1 MQTTTNRT
9 QAGGN
14 VGAVL
19 LDALLKES
27 SFKVTVLSRQDSQST
42 FPSGVQVIHAD
53 YDSQDSLA
61 EAFEGQDVVV
71 SLVAS
76 SVLKDQTKL
85 IDAAIAAGV
94 QRFIPSEFGSDT
106 VDPRNRAI
114 VNLSNDK
121 YDITKYL
128 KSNESKISWTSIITG
143 PFFDWC
149 LRVGFHGLDY
159 QSKTATLYDNGTA
172 RFSATNLHTVAL
184 AVIKSLEKP
193 ELTKNQYVYIAGF
206 QTTQKELL
214 SIAEKVTGTT
224 WTVRDVPAQELIES
238 GNAKI
243 QQGDYSGILS
253 LLISATFGRDEVGY
267 LEPAKLWNEKLELP
281 ADDLESAI
289 RAVFAG
295 KLAHE

>member
-1 MQTTTNRT
+1 MQTISNDM

-19 LDALLKES
+19 LDTLLNES
-27 SFKVTVLSRQDSQST
+27 SFKITVLSRQGSQST

-53 YDSQDSLA
+53 YDSQDSLKK
-61 EAFEGQDVVV
+61 AFEGQDVVV

-76 SVLKDQTKL
+76 AVLKDQSKL

-106 VDPRNRAI
+106 VDPRNRALVSI
-114 VNLSNDK
+114 SNVK

-149 LRVGFHGLDY
+149 LRVGFHGFDLKN
-159 QSKTATLYDNGTA
+159 KTATLYDNGTT
-172 RFSATNLHTVAL
+172 RFSTTNLHTVAL
-184 AVIKSLEKP
+184 AVVKSLEKP
-193 ELTKNQYVYIAGF
+193 ELTKNQYVYVAGF
-206 QTTQKELL
+206 QTSQKEILA
-214 SIAEKVTGTT
+214 IAEKVTDTK
-224 WTVRDVPAQELIES
+224 WTVKDVPSKDLVES

-243 QQGDYSGILS
+243 QQGDYSGILT
-253 LLISATFGRDEVGY
+253 LLIATTFGSDEVGY
-267 LEPAKLWNEKLELP
+267 IDPGKTWNEKLGLP
-281 ADDLESAI
+281 KEDLESAI
-289 RAVFAG
+289 RAVFSG

>member
-1 MQTTTNRT
+1 M
-9 QAGGN
+9 
-14 VGAVL
+14 L

-27 SFKVTVLSRQDSQST
+27 SFKVTVLSRQDSKST
-42 FPSGVQVIHAD
+42 FPSGVQVIYAD
-53 YDSQDSLA
+53 YDSQDSLS
-61 EAFEGQDVVV
+61 EAFEGQDVVI

-76 SVLKDQTKL
+76 SVLKSQTKL

-121 YDITKYL
+121 YEVTKYL
-128 KSNESKISWTSIITG
+128 KSNEGKISWTSIITG

-149 LRVGFHGLDY
+149 LRVGFHGIDF
-159 QSKTATLYDNGTA
+159 QNKTATLYDNGTA

-193 ELTKNQYVYIAGF
+193 DLTKNQYVYIAGF

-214 SIAEKVTGTT
+214 AIAEKITGEK
-224 WTVRDVPAQELIES
+224 WTVKDVPAQELIES

-253 LLISATFGRDEVGY
+253 LLISATFGKDEVGY
-267 LEPAKLWNEKLELP
+267 FEPAKVWNEKLGLP
-281 ADDLESAI
+281 KDDLESAI
-289 RAVFAG
+289 RAGFAG